1 MNIDFPPGQIRFCND
16 SVPLQSGSCN
26 EPMSINQRLVGVGN
40 PKTNIHPIVAAPSH
54 DLNFWKT
61 SDLTIHSHINKKSH
75 FDTSR
80 SGYGCDPPLECNSRE
95 SIEYY
100 TPTEMA
106 RRDWDSH
113 HSWYYPEQQP
123 FSSITTPP
131 LTFIGEPIQSN
142 LGISQVLEFD
152 NQKVKDDEKLWI
164 DPTRENIYDP
174 RFTGYGTFYRYY
186 WNDEKHG
193 PDYFYKD
200 IDSVSMPLIHRSKI
214 DVFPWATTSNGE
226 QTRLLA
232 NTDFIESSSLFRNE
246 MQDRL
251 MRKRNAEWWQR
262 RVAPITTMVK

>member
-1 MNIDFPPGQIRFCND
+1 MDINFPPSQIRFCND
-16 SVPLQSGSCN
+16 TVPLQSGLCN
-26 EPMSINQRLVGVGN
+26 EPISINQRLAGHEH
-40 PKTNIHPIVAAPSH
+40 PKTNIRPIVAAPSH
-54 DLNFWKT
+54 DLNAWKT

-80 SGYGCDPPLECNSRE
+80 SGYGCDSGCNSHE
-95 SIEYY
+95 SIEHY

-106 RRDWDSH
+106 HRDWDNH
-113 HSWYYPEQQP
+113 HHWYHSQQQQQP
-123 FSSITTPP
+123 CSSTSPT
-131 LTFIGEPIQSN
+131 LMGEPIQSN

-152 NQKVKDDEKLWI
+152 DQKDHGKSYDEKSWI
-164 DPTRENIYDP
+164 EPERDQLFDP

-186 WNDEKHG
+186 WNDEKNR

-200 IDSVSMPLIHRSKI
+200 IDAITMPLIHRSKI
-214 DVFPWATTSNGE
+214 DTFPWAASNEE
-226 QTRLLA
+226 QIRLLA
-232 NTDFIESSSLFRNE
+232 NTDFMESSLLFRNE